1 MRILGV
7 IPARGGSK
15 GLPGKNLMPIG
26 GKSLVRRAIESARAS
41 TLLTV
46 FAVSTDDEEIYNET
60 ERCRGSIIARPK
72 ELATDEAGML
82 PVLQHAVQ
90 AFGGLRPDLIVCL
103 QPTSPFRTGALIDQT
118 IRAVL
123 DTGAGS
129 AQTVTEAPY
138 HPFFM
143 STLERVSDGVG
154 DTWPRIRPLF
164 PHDHI
169 VRRQDALP
177 AYMPTGAVYVTRYD
191 VLMRLG
197 RIRADDNRAVPCE
210 FEESVNIDTI
220 WDYRLAEMI
229 AKERG

>member
-103 QPTSPFRTGALIDQT
+103 QPTSPFRTGRMIDLT
-118 IRAVL
+118 IQAVL
-123 DTGAGS
+123 ETGAGS

-143 STLERVSDGVG
+143 STLEREPG
-154 DTWPRIRPLF
+154 DTWPRIVALF

-229 AKERG
+229 AKERGW